1 MANSKTHIKVA
12 GALSLALIENDISV
26 TEAAKMLG
34 IKRSSLSRSLKYNVI
49 NSTTMQRWIDE
60 LNELAKQV
68 RAIADAPKPELP
80 Q

>member
-1 MANSKTHIKVA
+1 MANSKTHTKVA

-34 IKRSSLSRSLKYNVI
+34 VKRSSISRSLKYNVI
-49 NSTTMQRWIDE
+49 NTTTMQRWIDE

-68 RAIADAPKPELP
+68 RDIADAPKPEIP

>member
-1 MANSKTHIKVA
+1 MANSKTHTKVA

-34 IKRSSLSRSLKYNVI
+34 VKRSSISRSLKYNVI
-49 NSTTMQRWIDE
+49 NSTTMHRWIDE
-60 LNELAKQV
+60 LNELAKQA
-68 RAIADAPKPELP
+68 RAIADTPKPELP